1 MGVRRER
8 VREKG
13 SEGYEGRERQR
24 RNDSRQNME
33 SETKGEGEG
42 RERQYE
48 ISRPT
53 RSRLF

>member
-33 SETKGEGEG
+33 SETKGGGRGE
-42 RERQYE
+42 RD
-48 ISRPT
+48 SMK
-53 RSRLF
+53 